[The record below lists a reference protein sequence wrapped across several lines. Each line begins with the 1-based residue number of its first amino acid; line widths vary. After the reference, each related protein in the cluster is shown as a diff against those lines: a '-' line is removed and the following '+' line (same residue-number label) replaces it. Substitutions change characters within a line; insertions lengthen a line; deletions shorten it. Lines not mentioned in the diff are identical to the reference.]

1 MVRKKKVE
9 KTFFKEN
16 IIRKKIFGSR
26 VDYALKKLLA
36 SYDINLKMIA
46 SNFFFESM
54 IASKQLCTI
63 IIILKIFILPIER
76 KRERVFILLT
86 IFIHYF
92 DFYLPIKS
100 IA

>member
-46 SNFFFESM
+46 SNFFLRAWLRLNSYV
-54 IASKQLCTI
+54 QL
-63 IIILKIFILPIER
+63 
-76 KRERVFILLT
+76 
-86 IFIHYF
+86 
-92 DFYLPIKS
+92 
-100 IA
+100 